1 MELFKFEYFVKKCS
15 KFEGNPSKTRKIV
28 QTLENSENGTF
39 PKVCWVFRDKMEL
52 SIKWNFWSN
61 FASFKT
67 QNGTPFSR
75 RSRIAFSEIVTAL
88 LKIVYVKGIYQ
99 TFVTLFEVIVS
110 ALCTPETYMFEMF
123 LPVSISRSFRFYF
136 SLRCAPL
143 LTPLKSG
150 YHRRINIQISN
161 LFMGWTMGKSHQ
173 EGIWECW

>member
-67 QNGTPFSR
+67 QNGTPFYRETPVGVYFAGLWCRFASIFKQAVSHGFCLQQSWLR
-75 RSRIAFSEIVTAL
+75 NPCLCRHTDLARLRKYAMFLEKSLGGTEPNLSRIWAR
-88 LKIVYVKGIYQ
+88 
-99 TFVTLFEVIVS
+99 FE
-110 ALCTPETYMFEMF
+110 
-123 LPVSISRSFRFYF
+123 
-136 SLRCAPL
+136 
-143 LTPLKSG
+143 
-150 YHRRINIQISN
+150 QIWAR
-161 LFMGWTMGKSHQ
+161 L
-173 EGIWECW
+173 